1 MVTRSLDSEKPHRS
15 KVKKDLGRSRRDR
28 QIVRILTLLRVLGQ
42 ERAVTV
48 QELAAQFHTRRETI
62 YRDLRA
68 LQDAGY
74 PIAGDERGRLSRPRL
89 LASRVPNVQFSSSE
103 LDALL
108 FAAAQ
113 TRTVPINAK
122 ALASAAYKL
131 NALSESEPN
140 SLRTSF
146 GEMIETWRCGS
157 KTYRAHESIIAL
169 VVEAILRKRRC
180 RVAYR
185 KPGRSESKSYDFDPY
200 RLLFVDGGLYVIG
213 RVPAHTGT
221 ATLAI
226 DRLRSVVHS
235 EIEFQVDPEFDPQ
248 KRRQD
253 AFGVSRE
260 NPIEIVLRFR
270 SDQAPYVRE
279 RLWHPSQEI
288 ADLPGGKL
296 QLTFRAG
303 GPFEIRRWI
312 LGWGDAVEVIS
323 PEPLRSEI
331 AGLLK
336 SAVSAYR
343 R

>member
-1 MVTRSLDSEKPHRS
+1 MATRSSDSEKPHRS

-113 TRTVPINAK
+113 TRTVPINPE

-131 NALSESEPN
+131 NALAESEPN
-140 SLRTSF
+140 SLKTSF
-146 GEMIETWRCGS
+146 DEMIETWRCGS
-157 KTYRAHESIIAL
+157 KTYRAHESFIAL

-260 NPIEIVLRFR
+260 IQLRSSCAF
-270 SDQAPYVRE
+270 
-279 RLWHPSQEI
+279 
-288 ADLPGGKL
+288 DL
-296 QLTFRAG
+296 
-303 GPFEIRRWI
+303 IRRPMCASGFGI
-312 LGWGDAVEVIS
+312 PARKS
-323 PEPLRSEI
+323 PICPV
-331 AGLLK
+331 GNCN
-336 SAVSAYR
+336 
-343 R
+343 